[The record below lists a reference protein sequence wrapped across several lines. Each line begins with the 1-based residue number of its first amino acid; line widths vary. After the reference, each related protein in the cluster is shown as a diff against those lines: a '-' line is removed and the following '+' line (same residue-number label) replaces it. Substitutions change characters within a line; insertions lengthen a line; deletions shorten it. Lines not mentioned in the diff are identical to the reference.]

1 MQKGIKRDFAQ
12 DILAQGCS
20 LVEWILVL
28 EAMMQCTYEMTLQG
42 SWMNSLRSENK
53 GLGQL

>member
-1 MQKGIKRDFAQ
+1 MFLIELCIGEVGWIMWKGIKRNFAQ

-42 SWMNSLRSENK
+42 S
-53 GLGQL
+53 